1 MKILIVED
9 EFVSRHVLLE
19 LLKPFGACDMAVN
32 GKEAVEAF
40 KLALSKNDPYT
51 LICLDIMLPEM
62 DGQEA
67 LKQIREIE
75 RENKI
80 GGLDGVKIIMTTA
93 LEDFDNI
100 KRAFLEQCEGYLV
113 KPITR
118 EKILSQLKELG
129 LIREN

>member
-9 EFVSRHVLLE
+9 EFVSRHVLQE
-19 LLKPFGACDMAVN
+19 LLSPYGECDMAVN
-32 GKEAVEAF
+32 GKEAVDAF
-40 KLALSKNDPYT
+40 ESALAGNRPYN
-51 LICLDIMLPEM
+51 LVCLDIMLPEM

-67 LKQIREIE
+67 LKKMREIE
-75 RENKI
+75 RKYQI

-100 KRAFLEQCEGYLV
+100 KRAFIEQCEGYLV

-118 EKILSQLKELG
+118 EKIITQLKELS
-129 LIREN
+129 LITD

>member
-9 EFVSRHVLLE
+9 EFVSRHVLQE
-19 LLKPFGACDMAVN
+19 LLHPFGECSMAVN

-40 KLALSKNDPYT
+40 NLALSEKKPYN

-62 DGQEA
+62 DGQEV
-67 LKQIREIE
+67 LKTIREIE

-100 KRAFLEQCEGYLV
+100 KRAFIEQCEGYLV

-118 EKILSQLKELG
+118 EKIITQMKELG
-129 LIREN
+129 LIKES

>member
-9 EFVSRHVLLE
+9 EFVSRHVLQE
-19 LLKPFGACDMAVN
+19 LLSPYGECDMAVN
-32 GKEAVEAF
+32 GKEAVDAF
-40 KLALSKNDPYT
+40 ESALAENRPYN
-51 LICLDIMLPEM
+51 LVCLDIMLPEM

-67 LKQIREIE
+67 LKKMREIE
-75 RENKI
+75 RKYQI

-100 KRAFLEQCEGYLV
+100 KRAFIEQCEGYLV

-118 EKILSQLKELG
+118 EKIITQLKELS
-129 LIREN
+129 LITD

>member
-9 EFVSRHVLLE
+9 EFVCRHVLQE
-19 LLKPFGACDMAVN
+19 LLSPYGECDMAVN
-32 GKEAVEAF
+32 GKEAVDAF
-40 KLALSKNDPYT
+40 ESALAGNRPYN
-51 LICLDIMLPEM
+51 LVCLDIMLPEM

-67 LKQIREIE
+67 LKKMREIE
-75 RENKI
+75 RKYQI

-100 KRAFLEQCEGYLV
+100 KRAFIEQCEGYLV

-118 EKILSQLKELG
+118 EKIITQLKELS
-129 LIREN
+129 LITD

>member
-9 EFVSRHVLLE
+9 EFVSRHVLQE
-19 LLKPFGACDMAVN
+19 LLNPFGECNMAVN

-40 KLALSKNDPYT
+40 ELALTENKPYN
-51 LICLDIMLPEM
+51 LVCLDIMLPEM
-62 DGQEA
+62 DGQEV
-67 LKQIREIE
+67 LKRMRETE
-75 RENKI
+75 RNHHI

-100 KRAFLEQCEGYLV
+100 KRAFIEQCEGYLV

-118 EKILSQLKELG
+118 DKILTQMKELG
-129 LIREN
+129 LIQ